1 MLPSDP
7 LPLDLSAMAYRCHR
21 AIGGSWTER
30 LHAHADVAGLAATSP
45 TQAGWPSPRTCPLC
59 QSGPGTPRHVIMS
72 CKALAP
78 AADMLRDDIEA
89 ELQTLATADSLH
101 QAAQAWQHQARAD
114 ALPIQCAA
122 QDALRWPILSAWRWL
137 VVLPGREPLL
147 SVDVDGSSV
156 TGTGRER
163 GSDLAYR
170 AVLPI
175 KLGNALCAAASM
187 EQSPALEHFATLRQ
201 PHALQQEI
209 RALSK
214 ARAPHAPAIHLTK
227 CLLLGIRRL
236 RQAYQ
241 ARLDAWIHLCRIAIP
256 RPLRATLK
264 LLCTRLGRM
273 RPPYSALGW
282 QPRPGSRS
290 SLSCVGPSCAHLL
303 L

>member
-30 LHAHADVAGLAATSP
+30 LHAHADVAALAATWA

-89 ELQTLATADSLH
+89 ELQSLASADALR

-114 ALPIQCAA
+114 ALPVQCAA
-122 QDALRWPILSAWRWL
+122 QDTLRWPILSAWRWL

-156 TGTGRER
+156 TSTGRER

-187 EQSPALEHFATLRQ
+187 GPSPALEHFATLRQ
-201 PHALQQEI
+201 PLALQQEI

-214 ARAPHAPAIHLTK
+214 ARAPHAQPSTS
-227 CLLLGIRRL
+227 
-236 RQAYQ
+236 
-241 ARLDAWIHLCRIAIP
+241 P
-256 RPLRATLK
+256 
-264 LLCTRLGRM
+264 
-273 RPPYSALGW
+273 SAF
-282 QPRPGSRS
+282 S
-290 SLSCVGPSCAHLL
+290 
-303 L
+303 